1 MPLPKATLKN
11 AWPYQQDRMNLPVAN
26 LETALPFYETILG
39 FRVVSRSETP
49 QASAI
54 LARDGIQI
62 GLAEN
67 GGDPTQDGCFF
78 EVDDVEQLFAEVKAT
93 GFEKVRPDFKQQ
105 IYGNAAWKVLFV
117 VAPDELCY
125 SFGERVLT

>member
-1 MPLPKATLKN
+1 MPLPKATLKK
-11 AWPYQQDRMNLPVAN
+11 AWPYQQDKLNLPVAN

-49 QASAI
+49 HASAI
-54 LARDGIQI
+54 LERDGIQI

-67 GGDPTQDGCFF
+67 GGDPQQDGCFF
-78 EVDDVEQLFAEVKAT
+78 EVDDVERMLTELKAT
-93 GFEKVRPDFKQQ
+93 GFDNVSPDFKKQY
-105 IYGNAAWKVLFV
+105 YGDVLWKVLFI

>member
-1 MPLPKATLKN
+1 MEPLKATLKN

-39 FRVVSRSETP
+39 FRLIARSDTHHH
-49 QASAI
+49 SAI
-54 LARDGIQI
+54 LERDGIQI

-67 GGDPTQDGCFF
+67 GGDPQQDGCFF
-78 EVDDVEQLFAEVKAT
+78 EVDNLETLLAELKAT
-93 GFEKVRPDFKQQ
+93 GFDNVSPDFKHQQ
-105 IYGNAAWKVLFV
+105 YGDVTWKVLFI

-125 SFGERVLT
+125 SFGERQN